1 MNSQL
6 KNNVYDVPEEVLN
19 KINSTLS
26 TIQDPNVI
34 GIDRAKKLIND
45 KKVTYGQ
52 LKRII
57 HDIKNLDKN
66 TEQTRYNLYGGEV
79 MEKWSNTFLDGE
91 RQLVR
96 SKKLA
101 SHNINNNTGMNGLRK
116 NPFRKE
122 GERKHSNKMSVDLLK
137 SNSEENSVS
146 SLKQNGL
153 FEQIKR
159 IKKLM

>member
-6 KNNVYDVPEEVLN
+6 KNNVYDIPEEVLN

-26 TIQDPNVI
+26 TIKDPNVI

-96 SKKLA
+96 SKKIA

>member
-1 MNSQL
+1 VNSQL

-66 TEQTRYNLYGGEV
+66 TEQIRYNLYGGEV

>member
-1 MNSQL
+1 VNSQL

-26 TIQDPNVI
+26 TIKDPNVI

>member
-26 TIQDPNVI
+26 TIKDPNVI

-96 SKKLA
+96 SKKIA

>member
-6 KNNVYDVPEEVLN
+6 KDNVYDIPNEVIE
-19 KINSTLS
+19 KINQALNSAPGN
-26 TIQDPNVI
+26 DAH
-34 GIDRAKKLIND
+34 GIKRAKTLCSE

-66 TEQTRYNLYGGEV
+66 TEQDRYNLYGGEL
-79 MEKWSNTFLDGE
+79 MEKWANTFLDGE

-101 SHNINNNTGMNGLRK
+101 SHNLNNNTGMNGLRK

-122 GERKHSNKMSVDLLK
+122 GERKDGKKIYANMLK
-137 SNSEENSVS
+137 SNSEENSIS
-146 SLKQNGL
+146 SIKQTGL
-153 FEQIKR
+153 FEQVER

>member
-6 KNNVYDVPEEVLN
+6 KDNVYDVPEEVLN
-19 KINSTLS
+19 KINATLS
-26 TIQDPNVI
+26 TIQDSNVI
-34 GIDRAKKLIND
+34 GIDRAKKLITD

-57 HDIKNLDKN
+57 HDIKTLDKN

-122 GERKHSNKMSVDLLK
+122 GERKHSNKMSIDLLK

-153 FEQIKR
+153 FEEIKR

>member
-6 KNNVYDVPEEVLN
+6 KNNVYDVPQDVLN
-19 KINSTLS
+19 KINATLAGV
-26 TIQDPNVI
+26 QDSGTLGV
-34 GIDRAKKLIND
+34 DRAKNLIND

-57 HDIKNLDKN
+57 HDIKSLDKN
-66 TEQTRYNLYGGEV
+66 TEQTRYNLYGGEL
-79 MEKWSNTFLDGE
+79 MEKWANTFLDGE
-91 RQLVR
+91 RQVVR

-122 GERKHSNKMSVDLLK
+122 GERKDGKKMYANMLK
-137 SNSEENSVS
+137 SNSEKNSIS
-146 SLKQNGL
+146 SLKQTGL
-153 FEQIKR
+153 FEQIER

>member
-26 TIQDPNVI
+26 TIKDPNVI

>member
-26 TIQDPNVI
+26 TIKDPNVI

-57 HDIKNLDKN
+57 HDIKNL
-66 TEQTRYNLYGGEV
+66 E
-79 MEKWSNTFLDGE
+79 SCF
-91 RQLVR
+91 
-96 SKKLA
+96 
-101 SHNINNNTGMNGLRK
+101 
-116 NPFRKE
+116 F
-122 GERKHSNKMSVDLLK
+122 
-137 SNSEENSVS
+137 
-146 SLKQNGL
+146 SLQ
-153 FEQIKR
+153 
-159 IKKLM
+159 

>member
-1 MNSQL
+1 VNSQL

>member
-26 TIQDPNVI
+26 TIKDPNVI

-96 SKKLA
+96 SKKIA

-146 SLKQNGL
+146 SLRQNGL

>member
-66 TEQTRYNLYGGEV
+66 TEQIRYNLYGGEV

>member
-26 TIQDPNVI
+26 TIKDPNVI

-66 TEQTRYNLYGGEV
+66 TEQIRYNLYGGEV

-146 SLKQNGL
+146 SLIQNGL

>member
-6 KNNVYDVPEEVLN
+6 KDNVYDVPEEVLN

-26 TIQDPNVI
+26 TIKDPNVI

-137 SNSEENSVS
+137 SNSEKNSVS